1 MSVAVILLNQ
11 VSIFDQKKNK
21 YLFSFL
27 FLIICVDSIFF
38 HTNQELTFIGNVS
51 KQGKHLI
58 QMGNQIKK
66 INIQMGKIS
75 SKRNTTEKKNSNVYE
90 LQREL
95 ESTSKL

>member
-11 VSIFDQKKNK
+11 VSIF
-21 YLFSFL
+21 
-27 FLIICVDSIFF
+27 FLISYYLCGFDLFPYKSRI
-38 HTNQELTFIGNVS
+38 NFIGNVS

-75 SKRNTTEKKNSNVYE
+75 SKRITTEKKF
-90 LQREL
+90 
-95 ESTSKL
+95 